1 MGCLCCSICKIVV
14 AGYCACAGL
23 FCRRGA
29 RDMARAVG
37 FADLYFRIFDYGEQ
51 HMCPDRG
58 KAVLIAGYW
67 SGICSM
73 AAAIF

>member
-1 MGCLCCSICKIVV
+1 MCGPVLPAKVFS
-14 AGYCACAGL
+14 G
-23 FCRRGA
+23 
-29 RDMARAVG
+29 DMAKAVG